1 MRNIADRYM
10 TNIDCL
16 EGTMKALIVDDDF
29 YSRNMI
35 HEILRSVAQCDIAV
49 NGEEAIEAFRRGL
62 MSGSAY
68 DLICLDLLM
77 PELDGQ
83 QALREIRAIE
93 QEFDVAPHKEAKVIV
108 TTMLDD
114 EKETHDAFFLGG
126 ATSYLVKPIDEEK
139 LMSEVKSLG
148 LV

>member
-1 MRNIADRYM
+1 
-10 TNIDCL
+10 
-16 EGTMKALIVDDDF
+16 MKALIVDDDF

-35 HEILRSVAQCDIAV
+35 HEILRPVARCDIAV

-62 MSGSAY
+62 MAKEPY

-93 QEFDVAPHKEAKVIV
+93 QEFDVAPRNEAKVIV

-114 EKETHDAFFLGG
+114 ERETHDAFFLGG
-126 ATSYLVKPIDEEK
+126 ATAYLVKPIDEEK
-139 LMSEVKSLG
+139 LMAEVRSLG
-148 LV
+148 LL

>member
-1 MRNIADRYM
+1 MR
-10 TNIDCL
+10 
-16 EGTMKALIVDDDF
+16 ALIVDDDF

-35 HEILRSVAQCDIAV
+35 HEILRPHAHCDIAV

-62 MSGSAY
+62 KADEAY

-93 QEFDVAPHKEAKVIV
+93 KEFDVIPQNEAKVVV
-108 TTMLDD
+108 TIMLDD

-139 LMSEVKSLG
+139 LLSECKSLG
-148 LV
+148 LL

>member
-1 MRNIADRYM
+1 
-10 TNIDCL
+10 
-16 EGTMKALIVDDDF
+16 MKALIVDDDF

-35 HEILRSVAQCDIAV
+35 HEILRQVAKCDIAV
-49 NGEEAIEAFRRGL
+49 NGEEAIEAFRR
-62 MSGSAY
+62 AVIAKEPY

-93 QEFDVAPHKEAKVIV
+93 QEHGVLQQNEAKVVV
-108 TTMLDD
+108 TTMLAD

-139 LMSEVKSLG
+139 LMNEMKSLG

>member
-1 MRNIADRYM
+1 MR
-10 TNIDCL
+10 
-16 EGTMKALIVDDDF
+16 ALIVDDDF

-35 HEILRSVAQCDIAV
+35 HEILRPHAHCDIAV

-62 MSGSAY
+62 RGGLPY

-93 QEFDVAPHKEAKVIV
+93 KDHDVAPQNEAKVVV

-126 ATSYLVKPIDEEK
+126 ATSYLVKPIDEDK
-139 LMSEVKSLG
+139 LLGECKSLG
-148 LV
+148 LI

>member
-1 MRNIADRYM
+1 
-10 TNIDCL
+10 
-16 EGTMKALIVDDDF
+16 MKALIVDDDF
-29 YSRNMI
+29 YSRNMM
-35 HEILRSVAQCDIAV
+35 HEILRPVAQCDIAV
-49 NGEEAIEAFRRGL
+49 NGEEAIEAFRRALTQGVP
-62 MSGSAY
+62 Y

-93 QEFDVAPHKEAKVIV
+93 KEFDVTMHAEVKVVV

-114 EKETHDAFFLGG
+114 EQETHDAFFLGG

-139 LMSEVKSLG
+139 LMGEVRSLG
-148 LV
+148 LI

>member
-1 MRNIADRYM
+1 
-10 TNIDCL
+10 
-16 EGTMKALIVDDDF
+16 MKALIVDDDF

-35 HEILRSVAQCDIAV
+35 HEILRPVAQCDIAV
-49 NGEEAIEAFRRGL
+49 NGEEAIEAFKRGL
-62 MSGSAY
+62 QNDEPY

-93 QEFDVAPHKEAKVIV
+93 QEFGVVPQNEAKVVV
-108 TTMLDD
+108 TTALDD

-139 LMSEVKSLG
+139 LMDEVKSLG
-148 LV
+148 LL

>member
-1 MRNIADRYM
+1 
-10 TNIDCL
+10 
-16 EGTMKALIVDDDF
+16 MKALIVDDDF
-29 YSRNMI
+29 YSRDMI
-35 HEILRSVAQCDIAV
+35 HEILRPVAHCDIAV

-62 MSGSAY
+62 VQGEPY

-93 QEFDVAPHKEAKVIV
+93 KEFDVAPQAESKVVV

-139 LMSEVKSLG
+139 LMNEVKSLG
-148 LV
+148 LL

>member
-1 MRNIADRYM
+1 
-10 TNIDCL
+10 
-16 EGTMKALIVDDDF
+16 MKALIVDDDF

-35 HEILRSVAQCDIAV
+35 HEILRPVAHCDIAV
-49 NGEEAIEAFRRGL
+49 NGEEAIEAFRRG
-62 MSGSAY
+62 MVQGDPY

-93 QEFDVAPHKEAKVIV
+93 KEFDVAPQAESKVVV

-126 ATSYLVKPIDEEK
+126 ATSYLVKPIDEQK
-139 LMSEVKSLG
+139 LMNEVKSLG
-148 LV
+148 LL

>member
-1 MRNIADRYM
+1 MR
-10 TNIDCL
+10 
-16 EGTMKALIVDDDF
+16 ALIVDDDF

-35 HEILRSVAQCDIAV
+35 HEILRPHAHCDIAV

-62 MSGSAY
+62 TANEPY

-93 QEFDVAPHKEAKVIV
+93 KEFGVIQQNEAKVVV

-139 LMSEVKSLG
+139 LLNECKSLG
-148 LV
+148 LI